1 MIIKNN
7 DSSLSIEDE
16 SRYIEIIYSKEY
28 FTATFYEPINNAFT
42 SQTAKANVGEKIFI
56 YIQD

>member
-7 DSSLSIEDE
+7 DSSVGIEDK
-16 SRYIEIIYSKEY
+16 SRYIDIIYSKEY
-28 FTATFYEPINNAFT
+28 FTATFYAPINNAFM
-42 SQTAKANVGEKIFI
+42 SQTTKANVGEKIFI